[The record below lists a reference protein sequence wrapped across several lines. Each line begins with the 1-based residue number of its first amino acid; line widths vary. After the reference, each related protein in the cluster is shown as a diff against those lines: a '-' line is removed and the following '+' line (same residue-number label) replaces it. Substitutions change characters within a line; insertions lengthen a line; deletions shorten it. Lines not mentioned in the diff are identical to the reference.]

1 MKGVTKSLPFRLGS
15 ICLDHY
21 GAVKIDS
28 LNSSCYVNHVL
39 CIKVHGTCKKE
50 QNPKQLLS
58 AAWVNILPKNPYL
71 AKRGFWKNLFC

>member
-39 CIKVHGTCKKE
+39 CIKYVGLVKEE
-50 QNPKQLLS
+50 QNPKLLLS
-58 AAWVNILPKNPYL
+58 AELLILLGRTENKI
-71 AKRGFWKNLFC
+71 KKQFED

>member
-1 MKGVTKSLPFRLGS
+1 MIMKGVTKSLPFRLGS

-39 CIKVHGTCKKE
+39 CIKYMSNLSKKKEE

-58 AAWVNILPKNPYL
+58 AELLIFLDRRKI
-71 AKRGFWKNLFC
+71 K